1 MNLVRLQATRQI
13 FKKSIVFVYT
23 RSENPKN
30 EIKKII
36 PLTITSKRMKQ
47 LGINLIKEIPS
58 LYTVTAK
65 QC

>member
-1 MNLVRLQATRQI
+1 M
-13 FKKSIVFVYT
+13 FKPAAFIDINNE
-23 RSENPKN
+23 RPKK

-65 QC
+65 HC